1 MTEST
6 KIGYARVSTEDQ
18 NLARQLEELDK
29 LKLIK
34 VFTDKSSG
42 KDTNREGFQQM
53 MDYVREGDEL
63 YVLSMDRLARSTVAL
78 LTVTQTLKDKGVSV
92 HFLKENVHIV
102 PHGNESAIS
111 DLLLTML
118 GAVAQF
124 ERSLI
129 RERQAQGIALAKKRG
144 AYKGRKPTS
153 PAVIAKAQSMII
165 EGIPK
170 SKIARKL
177 GVSRKT
183 LYKYIPAG
191 DFH

>member
-1 MTEST
+1 MSENT

-29 LKLIK
+29 LNLKK

-63 YVLSMDRLARSTVAL
+63 YVLSMDRLARSTLDL
-78 LTVTQTLKDKGVSV
+78 LAVTHTLKDKGVSV

-102 PHGNESAIS
+102 PHGKESAMS
-111 DLLLTML
+111 DLLLAML

-153 PAVIAKAQSMII
+153 PSIISKAQAMID

-170 SKIARKL
+170 SKIARRL
-177 GVSRKT
+177 GISRKT
-183 LYKYIPAG
+183 LYKYIPISG
-191 DFH
+191 LN